1 MISFVSSSG
10 SVNPLWHAWKMM
22 LLALSV
28 PLIMGNSFGAP
39 IYTQSQTASSETEEL
54 HENAS
59 KSFPQ
64 RAEKQA
70 LKATSA
76 RLEVAKQEGTIEGE
90 VTNASTGQPIP
101 GVNVTVEELA
111 DEGVGTATRGDGTYQ
126 IRNVPEGSY
135 TLKASFIG
143 YQTETKTVEV
153 DSDETTVVDFQLG
166 EATLDIDE
174 VVVTGRAT
182 SVSRRNL
189 ASDVSTVNSADLNRV
204 SSESIDQA
212 LQGKIAGGNVQQNSG
227 APGGGLQVRLRGI
240 STIIGD
246 FKPLYVVDGVI
257 VSNRTLPSGLF
268 QVTASSDDPE
278 RGGNQDGTANR
289 IADLNPN
296 DIETIE
302 VLKGASAAAIYGSKA
317 SNGVVI
323 ITTKSGTSG
332 DTQYNFTQR
341 LGTRDLSNTVGLRE
355 FQSRE
360 AAVNTFGETAADFW
374 EEGKFIDHEERLS
387 DRNPLMFE
395 SSLSANGSIGDTGF
409 YVSGLVTDRP
419 GIINNTGYEKQSVRV
434 NLDQTFGERLSL
446 DLHTNAIRTE
456 TARGFT
462 NNDNRNISYWMTL
475 SATPSFIDLGETS
488 GGVYPDN
495 PFSASNPLQ
504 TSSLS
509 KNEGTVW
516 RFIGSGEATYDV
528 ITGDQQS
535 LEITG
540 LGGVDY
546 FAQDFEIITPPELQ
560 FEPDDGFAGTSISQ
574 RAFSTNANFS
584 LNAVHQ
590 YNFSEINLNATT
602 SVGTQYEL
610 EELDLTRLT
619 ARGLTAG
626 QTNIDQARST
636 NSFQSREEIRDQG
649 FYVQEELL
657 YDDRLFITASVRADR
672 SSTNSTVD
680 DFFWY
685 PKTAISYRFED
696 IYDGVDALKLRL
708 AYGETGNRPRYGQK
722 FTPLRTQNIDGLGS
736 VSVGG
741 VTADPNLQPER
752 QREIE
757 GGLDL
762 TLFDE
767 RVSLAL
773 TGYQWTTT
781 DVLLERQ
788 LPNSSGFTTAI
799 FNGGKLRGRGF
810 EANLEAAPVQTDQIE
825 WRTATNFALSRSWT
839 ESLPVPE
846 FEVQGFGFLFG
857 SFVVSE
863 GESLT
868 GMWGNIPTEDG
879 GSRIGKITEARPTFK
894 MGFSNDVSIGPFNV
908 SALVDY
914 QQGGN
919 VFNLTQLLFD
929 LNGNAPACN
938 NILESGIS
946 ECQRRVQEWPTNTSV
961 YIEETT
967 YVKLRELTLSYTLP
981 NRLVESIGGQ
991 SAQVSVSGR
1000 NLVTLTGYSGMDP
1013 EVSNFGSQAVGR
1025 SVDVAPYPP
1034 SRTFWFSFDL
1044 SF

>member
-1 MISFVSSSG
+1 MNPPISSSG
-10 SVNPLWHAWKMM
+10 LVCVIEYACKTA
-22 LLALSV
+22 ALIFVV
-28 PLIMGNSFGAP
+28 PLIAGLP
-39 IYTQSQTASSETEEL
+39 L
-54 HENAS
+54 NAS
-59 KSFPQ
+59 TYAQAQTDNSGLEKSQ
-64 RAEKQA
+64 RSVPSEFSERFKKQGQERTVSSFA
-70 LKATSA
+70 VTM
-76 RLEVAKQEGTIEGE
+76 QEGTIEGE
-90 VTNASTGQPIP
+90 ATEANTGEPIP
-101 GVNVTVEELA
+101 GVNVTVVELA
-111 DEGVGTATRGDGTYQ
+111 DEGVGTATRADGTYQ
-126 IRNVPEGSY
+126 IENVPEGSY
-135 TLKASFIG
+135 TLRASFVG
-143 YQTETKTVEV
+143 FQTETKAVEV
-153 DSDETTVVDFQLG
+153 NPDETTVVDFQLREG
-166 EATLDIDE
+166 TLDIDE

-189 ASDVSTVNSADLNRV
+189 ASDVSTVSSADLNRV

-212 LQGKIAGGNVQQNSG
+212 LQGKISGANVQQNSG
-227 APGGGLQVRLRGI
+227 APGGGLQVQLRGI

-268 QVTASSDDPE
+268 QITASDDDPE

-296 DIETIE
+296 DIENVE

-332 DTQYNFTQR
+332 DTEYSFTQR
-341 LGTRDLSNTVGLRE
+341 LGTRDLSNTVGLRR
-355 FQSRE
+355 FQSQE
-360 AAVNTFGETAADFW
+360 AAVATFGETAAEFW
-374 EEGKFIDHEERLS
+374 EEGKYIDHEKRLAGN
-387 DRNPLMFE
+387 NPLMFE

-409 YVSGLVTDRP
+409 YISGLATDRP
-419 GIINNTGYEKQSVRV
+419 GIINNTGYEKQSVRI
-434 NLDQTFGERLSL
+434 NLDQTIGERLSL
-446 DLHTNAIRTE
+446 DVHTNAIRTE

-488 GGVYPDN
+488 SGIYPDN
-495 PFSASNPLQ
+495 SFSASNPLQ
-504 TSSLS
+504 TAALS
-509 KNEGTVW
+509 TNEGTVW
-516 RFIGSGEATYDV
+516 RFIGSAEATYDV

-546 FAQDFEIITPPELQ
+546 FSQDFKIITPPELQ
-560 FEPDDGFAGTSISQ
+560 FEPDDGFPGTSISQ
-574 RAFSTNANFS
+574 RAFSTNANLS
-584 LNAVHQ
+584 LNVVHQ
-590 YNFSEINLNATT
+590 YDFPEIDLNATT
-602 SVGTQYEL
+602 SAGIQYEL
-610 EELDLTRLT
+610 ESLDLTRLT

-636 NSFQSREEIRDQG
+636 NSYQSRDQIKDQG
-649 FYVQEELL
+649 FFVQEEFL
-657 YDDRLFITASVRADR
+657 YNDRLFLTASVRADR
-672 SSTNSTVD
+672 SSANSTVD
-680 DFFWY
+680 SFFWY
-685 PKTAISYRFED
+685 PKAAISYRFED
-696 IYDGVDALKLRL
+696 IYESVDALKLRL

-722 FTPLRTQNIDGLGS
+722 FTPLNTQNIDGLGS
-736 VSVGG
+736 VTVGG
-741 VTADPNLQPER
+741 VTADPNLEPER

-757 GGLDL
+757 GGVDL

-767 RVSLAL
+767 RVNLAL

-781 DVLLERQ
+781 NVLLERQ

-799 FNGGKLRGRGF
+799 FNGGELKGRGF

-825 WRTATNFALSRSWT
+825 WRTSTNFALSRSWT

-846 FEVQGFGFLFG
+846 FEAQGFGFLFG
-857 SFVVSE
+857 TFLIKE

-868 GMWGNIPTEDG
+868 GMWGNVPTGDG
-879 GSRIGKITEARPTFK
+879 GSRIGKIADARPTFK

-938 NILESGIS
+938 DMLESGIS
-946 ECQRRVQEWPTNTSV
+946 ECERRVQEWPTNTEV
-961 YIEETT
+961 YVESTT

-981 NRLVESIGGQ
+981 SEIIESFGGR

-1000 NLVTLTGYSGMDP
+1000 NLLTLTDYSGMDP

-1025 SVDVAPYPP
+1025 NIDVAPYPP
-1034 SRTFWFSFDL
+1034 SRTFWFSFNL